1 MVNDETGFSARYL
14 KYHDSFKFH
23 RPTNKDAINDPVQK
37 IWKDCATGA
46 RLNSRGIRDISYTP
60 GMFAQVTPSGF
71 IQELNDPTPAFI
83 QELNRPHPGPIPDP
97 VIMRRIICC
106 KLPAFHAKDHT
117 DKSKSKA
124 AVELA
129 MFGKMY
135 VTLKKQKK

>member
-1 MVNDETGFSARYL
+1 MVNDEIGFSARYL
-14 KYHDSFKFH
+14 KYHDSLKFH

-46 RLNSRGIRDISYTP
+46 RLNSRGIRDMSYTP
-60 GMFAQVTPSGF
+60 GMFAQVTPSG
-71 IQELNDPTPAFI
+71 FI

-97 VIMRRIICC
+97 VIMRRITCF
-106 KLPAFHAKDHT
+106 KLNAFHAKDHT

-129 MFGKMY
+129 MFGKMD
-135 VTLKKQKK
+135 VMLKKQKK

>member
-1 MVNDETGFSARYL
+1 MNEQE
-14 KYHDSFKFH
+14 H
-23 RPTNKDAINDPVQK
+23 RPTNKDTIDDPVQK

-46 RLNSRGIRDISYTP
+46 RLNSRGIRDMSYTP
-60 GMFAQVTPSGF
+60 GMFAQVTPSG
-71 IQELNDPTPAFI
+71 FI

-97 VIMRRIICC
+97 VIMRRITCF

-129 MFGKMY
+129 MFGKMD
-135 VTLKKQKK
+135 VMLKKQKK

>member
-1 MVNDETGFSARYL
+1 MVNDEIGFSARYL
-14 KYHDSFKFH
+14 KYHDSLKFH

-46 RLNSRGIRDISYTP
+46 RLNSRGIRDMSYTP
-60 GMFAQVTPSGF
+60 GMFAQVTPSG
-71 IQELNDPTPAFI
+71 FI

-129 MFGKMY
+129 MFGKMD
-135 VTLKKQKK
+135 VMLKKQKK

>member
-1 MVNDETGFSARYL
+1 MVNDEIGFSARYL
-14 KYHDSFKFH
+14 KYHDSLFH
-23 RPTNKDAINDPVQK
+23 RPTNKDAISDPVQK

-46 RLNSRGIRDISYTP
+46 RLNSRGIRDMSYTP

-135 VTLKKQKK
+135 VMLKKHKK